1 MPGDRE
7 KLLAV
12 ARVWAER
19 LTEREGVVGVFLYGS
34 LAGDPSQLTEFSD
47 VDLALVLE
55 DDFLPAHFA
64 EHRVFEG
71 VKTDT
76 TLLSASTL
84 RSWQSAPPE
93 RLYAGHWTNSLFL
106 RALTQGTS
114 EIIFFDPSSLVSVVQ
129 KCLPSYD
136 ALIRPDI
143 RRWLKDY
150 RTSRLEKVWAQ
161 PETLRELLHPGW
173 LRAVVTEWAGEKNLP
188 RAAEKIGQPELTVL
202 FARWDALMLPAPELL
217 EAVCQAREALG
228 ECASAGFYDR
238 LPVSK
243 EIELC
248 GEWPV
253 FWRGNRLHTV
263 ERLQAELPLTV
274 RWSRALREQ
283 GALSEAQG
291 MLWPCDPA
299 DLRKRAQALC
309 DALREQSYD
318 IEKLTEEFLVGP
330 ALAKCEAAVEAA
342 EAAWSGVTLAPDAAR
357 EVLALAE
364 KALVSLEELV

>member
-1 MPGDRE
+1 MPDRG

-34 LAGDPSQLTEFSD
+34 LAGDPGQLTEFSD

-84 RSWQSAPPE
+84 RSWLAKPPE
-93 RLYAGHWTNSLFL
+93 RLYGGNWVHSLFL
-106 RALTQGTS
+106 KALSHGDP
-114 EIIFFDPSSLVSVVQ
+114 EIILFDPSGLVSRVQ
-129 KCLPSYD
+129 KCLPSHST
-136 ALIRPDI
+136 LIRPDVH
-143 RRWLKDY
+143 RWLADY
-150 RTSRLEKVWAQ
+150 RTSRLEKARTQ
-161 PETLRELLHPGW
+161 PETLRELLDSGR
-173 LRAVVTEWAGEKNLP
+173 LSAVLTMGAGEKNLV
-188 RAAEKIGQPELTVL
+188 RAAEKSGCPELIEL
-202 FARWDALMLPAPELL
+202 FARWESLLLPAPELL
-217 EAVCQAREALG
+217 EAVCEAREALA
-228 ECASAGFYDR
+228 ECAIAHFYDR
-238 LPVSK
+238 LSVPK
-243 EIELC
+243 ETELC

-253 FWRGNRLHTV
+253 FWWGNRLHTV

-274 RWSRALREQ
+274 LWSRALRER
-283 GALSEAQG
+283 GELLEAQG

-299 DLRKRAQALC
+299 DIRKRAQALC
-309 DALREQSYD
+309 DALSEQGYD
-318 IEKLTEEFLVGP
+318 IENLTKEFLSSP
-330 ALAKCEAAVEAA
+330 ALAGCEAAVEAA
-342 EAAWSGVTLAPDAAR
+342 EAAWSGVMLSGDASR

-364 KALVSLEELV
+364 EVLVSLEKLM